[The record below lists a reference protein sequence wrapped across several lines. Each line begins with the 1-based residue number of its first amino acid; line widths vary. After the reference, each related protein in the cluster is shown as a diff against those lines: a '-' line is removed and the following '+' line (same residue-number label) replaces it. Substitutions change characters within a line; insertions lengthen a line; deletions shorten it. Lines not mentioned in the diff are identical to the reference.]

1 MIIQWRHAVRA
12 GLCVLVCLGSA
23 QADTFD
29 KIKQAFKQAECVKLT
44 FISIIESSIFESVDS
59 VDGSAIIDGSGKYLV
74 TLGKDKYLYDGQD
87 LFSYSHDNN
96 QVVIERVDPDD
107 RFGAEVSFITRL
119 DEIYKTTILRP
130 DSSYHLVKAAGGFA
144 NVPDSLVV
152 TIDKR
157 ARAIRAIEYLDVNEE
172 KNRIVFVHQSLSGR
186 CDSVPFIPDFP
197 DSAERVRLK

>member
-1 MIIQWRHAVRA
+1 MNIPLKHTARA
-12 GLCVLVCLGSA
+12 GLCALVFLGSI

-29 KIKQAFKQAECVKLT
+29 KIKQAFKQAGCVQLT
-44 FISIIESSIFESVDS
+44 FVSIIESSIFETIDS
-59 VDGSAIIDGSGKYLV
+59 VNGSAIIDGSGKYLV

-107 RFGAEVSFITRL
+107 SFGAEVSFITRL
-119 DEIYKTTILRP
+119 DEIYKTTILNP
-130 DSSYHLVKAAGGFA
+130 DSSYHLVKATQGFA